1 VMDRWLVSPELTVL
15 RQGEGRIN
23 TPYPAPD
30 ANGVLDTP
38 SLFIG
43 VVERTYRAAFA
54 LSGEAGPLELAG
66 EAGLHHVVNDG
77 HVAGRTEDRFVGRI
91 QATLGFSRRGVLR

>member
-1 VMDRWLVSPELTVL
+1 MERWLVSPELTVL

-23 TPYPAPD
+23 TPYPVPD

-43 VVERTYRAAFA
+43 VVGA
-54 LSGEAGPLELAG
+54 
-66 EAGLHHVVNDG
+66 HV
-77 HVAGRTEDRFVGRI
+77 
-91 QATLGFSRRGVLR
+91 